1 MKRPSQFIMHQNNKN
16 TIKVEDEYQP
26 IEDIEAFS
34 QNTEIV
40 KSKKRKKNKR
50 SSLKN
55 ITQKFKSPILQSQ
68 SKNIPEK

>member
-1 MKRPSQFIMHQNNKN
+1 MKRLSQFIMHQNNKN
-16 TIKVEDEYQP
+16 TIKVEDKYQP
-26 IEDIEAFS
+26 IEDIEIFS

-68 SKNIPEK
+68 SKNIPGK